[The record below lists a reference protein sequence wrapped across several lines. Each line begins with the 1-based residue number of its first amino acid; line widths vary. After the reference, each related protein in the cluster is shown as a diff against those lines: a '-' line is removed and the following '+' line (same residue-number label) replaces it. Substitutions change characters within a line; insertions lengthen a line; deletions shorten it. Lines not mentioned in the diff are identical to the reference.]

1 MSDKPFVVLDNDES
15 DENVVDGNL
24 SVSGDGNPSVSG
36 DERPQRPLFP
46 LNGVSIFGLCKNY
59 REIFQ
64 NLRQGN

>member
-24 SVSGDGNPSVSG
+24 NVSGDGNPSVSG

-46 LNGVSIFGLCKNY
+46 LNGVSIFGLFGRFCI
-59 REIFQ
+59 RCEFIGPQ
-64 NLRQGN
+64 